1 MRAACHLAFALG
13 LVALPVREL
22 AQAAVTDVTTADA
35 VSIAAA
41 HSDPKGLIERIMH
54 NDAECPAEHL
64 GSHMSNPRE
73 RLAAMP
79 GLTTN

>member
-1 MRAACHLAFALG
+1 MRSPCHLAFALG
-13 LVALPVREL
+13 LLPLPVREL

-35 VSIAAA
+35 VSVAAA
-41 HSDPKGLIERIMH
+41 HSEPKGLIERIMH

-64 GSHMSNPRE
+64 GSHMGKPRE
-73 RLAAMP
+73 GLAAMP